1 MTTDQITA
9 DDRVRRI
16 AKEIV
21 AREGGYVNDPDDPG
35 GATNFGVTLGT
46 MQRLGLDLDGDGDLD
61 LFLGHGGPG
70 ETPPEPGGLNGVFLN
85 RGDLTFDD
93 VSDRLSEE
101 QRDGY
106 TQVGTLVDMDLDGDV
121 DFDDID
127 DFGNQRTGLPRYC

>member
-46 MQRLGLDLDGDGDLD
+46 MQRLGLDLDGE
-61 LFLGHGGPG
+61 G
-70 ETPPEPGGLNGVFLN
+70 EVAFEGEIVRATPIGEV
-85 RGDLTFDD
+85 RGRFAI
-93 VSDRLSEE
+93 
-101 QRDGY
+101 RDGSIE
-106 TQVGTLVDMDLDGDV
+106 VEILSRPMLIPEETLRRA
-121 DFDDID
+121 I
-127 DFGNQRTGLPRYC
+127 TEGLEKALAG